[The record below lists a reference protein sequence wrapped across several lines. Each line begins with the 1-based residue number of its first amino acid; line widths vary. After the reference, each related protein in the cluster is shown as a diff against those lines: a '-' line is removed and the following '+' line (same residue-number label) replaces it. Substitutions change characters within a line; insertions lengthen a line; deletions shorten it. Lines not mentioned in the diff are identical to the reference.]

1 MYPLVIPSGTGE
13 TLFSADL
20 LSTDV
25 FFGYHVWFT
34 LDESPYR
41 NDLISQPPTI
51 LWPVGE
57 SLVPKHWVHGDWQ
70 LTGWKPIGPSKHHN
84 FCHQSFVFF
93 FFFESMS
100 LSQRDLTNVHNIFLS
115 ETQCFFA
122 EGFGV
127 PNFWTI
133 KIWFFHM
140 QQRCWPFLFG
150 CIRYTV
156 SKAIICNHNPPIFW
170 WFMR

>member
-93 FFFESMS
+93 FFSNLWVCLKGIWQTSTTFFCRKHNAF
-100 LSQRDLTNVHNIFLS
+100 LQRVLGCPT
-115 ETQCFFA
+115 
-122 EGFGV
+122 FGPSRFGSSTCSNDV
-127 PNFWTI
+127 G
-133 KIWFFHM
+133 
-140 QQRCWPFLFG
+140 PFYSDVFG
-150 CIRYTV
+150 ILWV
-156 SKAIICNHNPPIFW
+156 KQ
-170 WFMR
+170 

>member
-93 FFFESMS
+93 FCRIYEF
-100 LSQRDLTNVHNIFLS
+100 
-115 ETQCFFA
+115 
-122 EGFGV
+122 
-127 PNFWTI
+127 
-133 KIWFFHM
+133 
-140 QQRCWPFLFG
+140 
-150 CIRYTV
+150 V
-156 SKAIICNHNPPIFW
+156 SKGSDKHPQHFFVGNTMLFCRGFW
-170 WFMR
+170 GAQLLDHQDLVLPHAATMLALFIRMYSVYCE